1 MDARK
6 LIGWNVRKLRV
17 ELGLSQE
24 RVAHEADIDRSYV
37 GRIERGEENMTIS
50 VLEAISAALGVP
62 VGALL
67 QEFED
72 GSDKPPPLR
81 SGRKPSTK

>member
-50 VLEAISAALGVP
+50 VLEAIAAALKVP
-62 VGALL
+62 VSALF
-67 QEFED
+67 QEFET
-72 GSDKPPPLR
+72 GSGKPPPLR
-81 SGRKPSTK
+81 SGRKPSSK

>member
-1 MDARK
+1 MDVRK

-17 ELGLSQE
+17 GLSLSQE
-24 RVAHEADIDRSYV
+24 RLAHEAEIDRSYV

-50 VLEAISAALGVP
+50 VLEAIAGALQVP
-62 VGALL
+62 VSALF

-72 GSDKPPPLR
+72 GSEKPPPLP
-81 SGRKPSTK
+81 SGRKPSAK

>member
-50 VLEAISAALGVP
+50 VLEAIAAALEVP
-62 VGALL
+62 VGALF